1 MNANH
6 VDGGVSSGY
15 NSLTVEA
22 DAASAADFGHIVL
35 CMESSLCEQTMPA
48 ATSLADVSK
57 SIPAVSFKDLN
68 LDANHVG
75 GDVSW
80 TPPKGDAVIKTYET
94 YLATDAAGSD
104 GALAASMAVDTN
116 G

>member
-57 SIPAVSFKDLN
+57 SIPAVSFQDLN

-75 GDVSW
+75 GDMSW
-80 TPPKGDAVIKTYET
+80 TPPKGVAVIKTCET